1 MPRRASS
8 ISWSPPSQQLR
19 QLENLLRKPKRDLA
33 WYHAVGES
41 ILELIPVDRA
51 GSHHGEGRI
60 DALAER
66 VRGLLPNPYNVL
78 RRARL
83 FAQTYRKSDLK
94 RLRGVRWSHAALLAG
109 IPDEKTRRRLEQ
121 VCKRNQLTYLALQ
134 ERLRERYGKRSPGRG
149 KPKEIRDAGP
159 LSALRGISSATAEW
173 QRSFEARL
181 GSPKSTLRNISAK
194 KQTEYLQT
202 LLHATLEQLKELS
215 ENVAASERTLEQL
228 RKRVDGR
235 LKAKAGRRRPGR

>member
-1 MPRRASS
+1 MSPSS
-8 ISWSPPSQQLR
+8 RSTTWSPPQKQLGR
-19 QLENLLRKPKRDLA
+19 LENLLRKPTPDLE

-41 ILELIPVDRA
+41 VLELIPMERA

-66 VRGLLPNPYNVL
+66 FRGLLPNPYNVL

-109 IPDEKTRRRLEQ
+109 VRDEKTRRRLERACQ
-121 VCKRNQLTYLALQ
+121 RHHLSYLALQ
-134 ERLRERYGKRSPGRG
+134 NRIREMYGMRSPGRG
-149 KPKEIRDAGP
+149 KPKAIRDAGP
-159 LSALRGISSATAEW
+159 KSALRGIRSATAEW

-181 GSPKSTLRNISAK
+181 GSPESPLRNISAK
-194 KQTEYLQT
+194 KQTEQLQT

-215 ENVAASERTLEQL
+215 ENVAASEKTLERL
-228 RKRVDGR
+228 RKRVDRR
-235 LKAKAGRRRPGR
+235 LKAKAGRRRAGQ